1 MLWLDFTAYACSMEV
16 CEQKGP
22 WKATRARSSIPPYV
36 SYCMHRVKLL
46 QFNNITPVVVFD
58 GGYLPLKAATEDD
71 RRRCFS
77 KLFNLLCFLLLP
89 HASLA

>member
-1 MLWLDFTAYACSMEV
+1 
-16 CEQKGP
+16 
-22 WKATRARSSIPPYV
+22 
-36 SYCMHRVKLL
+36 MHRVKLL
-46 QFNNITPVVVFD
+46 QFNNITPIVVFD

-89 HASLA
+89 HAFLA

>member
-1 MLWLDFTAYACSMEV
+1 
-16 CEQKGP
+16 
-22 WKATRARSSIPPYV
+22 
-36 SYCMHRVKLL
+36 MHRVKLL
-46 QFNNITPVVVFD
+46 QFNNITPIVVFD

-89 HASLA
+89 HAFLAWNLELIFEDGEAVVQAEGDESWAGTLEDVPR